1 MSGLVRQMIDFSK
14 PKLWMWVLNAVL
26 STAITYFVLAGIGA
40 TKISNQLF
48 MKYPF
53 LFLCVVLIYLSCVLG
68 ILLMEMSVM
77 WCYRV
82 CKKMEHFEEYSQ
94 IQNASPSMIRVLKSN
109 QKFPDI
115 LTAYQQT
122 LFDIGTV
129 NHENTENWEMPESI
143 PFSMDILKMLNFTAI
158 LEDEDFSPEESI
170 RNVRENFL
178 IKLHQELET
187 DFVGKY
193 LSRKSD
199 MQIMELL
206 SQNPVFC
213 EYTLPKMRR
222 LSNDLEF
229 ILRLFSYLVADW
241 CIDVYS
247 RVYGVNKN
255 IFFVNENNSE
265 YENTVGKLNAFKNN
279 LLAGHADVSNIIIYG
294 FSAEKREI
302 RAIRGELF
310 EIYQNCSAILK
321 Q

>member
-1 MSGLVRQMIDFSK
+1 MDTPRTDLIRALEHF
-14 PKLWMWVLNAVL
+14 WNAWA
-26 STAITYFVLAGIGA
+26 SAR
-40 TKISNQLF
+40 ND
-48 MKYPF
+48 
-53 LFLCVVLIYLSCVLG
+53 VVLILCS
-68 ILLMEMSVM
+68 SATS
-77 WCYRV
+77 W
-82 CKKMEHFEEYSQ
+82 
-94 IQNASPSMIRVLKSN
+94 
-109 QKFPDI
+109 
-115 LTAYQQT
+115 
-122 LFDIGTV
+122 
-129 NHENTENWEMPESI
+129 
-143 PFSMDILKMLNFTAI
+143 ILKKILHNRGGLYNRLTGQIRLNPFTLA
-158 LEDEDFSPEESI
+158 ECKEYAE
-170 RNVRENFL
+170 RK
-178 IKLHQELET
+178 KLA
-187 DFVGKY
+187 F
-193 LSRKSD
+193 SD

-279 LLAGHADVSNIIIYG
+279 LLTGHADISNIIIYG